1 MIWRDATLLHTR
13 LFRDEN
19 GRKNPLPFP
28 FSFYFF
34 ENGIGTVYSE
44 TVTISVMSVY
54 RKRNHRNG
62 NLLLSVGSRKFMSE
76 TANRGIIPHLTM
88 YEDDLIIS
96 PLHDHAAT
104 QHRYMMINKLTIR
117 STNNINKVQRYFNI
131 NVAIAYNRM
140 MMQSHPHDDFHLH
153 FQMQQIEI

>member
-1 MIWRDATLLHTR
+1 
-13 LFRDEN
+13 
-19 GRKNPLPFP
+19 
-28 FSFYFF
+28 
-34 ENGIGTVYSE
+34 
-44 TVTISVMSVY
+44 
-54 RKRNHRNG
+54 
-62 NLLLSVGSRKFMSE
+62 MSE

-131 NVAIAYNRM
+131 NMAIAYNRM

-153 FQMQQIEI
+153 FQMQQIEILKKEEVIND